1 MYNFSTFKTKLTEVE
16 DWLGREYLSIRTG
29 KATPAVLD
37 SVMVES
43 YGTRTPLKHVAAIG
57 IEDAR
62 TVRITPWDKSQL
74 GAIQSAIEAANIG
87 LSVSPDSAGLRA
99 IFPMLTEERRKML
112 IKLTGE
118 KLEDARISVRKEREK
133 VWEEIQEQ
141 EKAGEMSEDDKF
153 KAKEDLQKMIDEAN
167 GKLESLSKRKEA
179 EIMN

>member
-43 YGTRTPLKHVAAIG
+43 YGSKTPLKHVAAIG

-87 LSVSPDSAGLRA
+87 LSVSPDSSGLRA

-112 IKLTGE
+112 IKLTGD

-141 EKAGEMSEDDKF
+141 EKAGEMSEDDKY
-153 KAKEDLQKMIDEAN
+153 KAKDDLQKMIDEAN
-167 GKLESLSKRKEA
+167 GKLEALSKRKET

>member
-1 MYNFSTFKTKLTEVE
+1 MYNFSTFKTKLGEVE
-16 DWLGREYLSIRTG
+16 EWLGREYLSIRTG

-43 YGTRTPLKHVAAIG
+43 YGAKTPLKHVAAIG
-57 IEDAR
+57 VEDAR

-74 GAIQSAIEAANIG
+74 GAIQTAIEAANIG

-167 GKLESLSKRKEA
+167 GKLEALSKRKET
-179 EIMN
+179 EIMS